1 MRDLDQA
8 VVHFHQVRL
17 ADDWRY
23 LFLDQ
28 VSLRLRRHDGL
39 KQVQLLVAYGVRVDG
54 SRQLLAFRR
63 STSESQAVW
72 EGLLHDLYR
81 RGPEG
86 RHFQLIV
93 TDGGPGPGWRRRY
106 RPFLNVRPISAVG
119 CTSSVIC

>member
-28 VSLRLRRHDGL
+28 VSLRVRRPDGL

-63 STSESQAVW
+63 STGASQAVW

-86 RHFQLIV
+86 RHFQLILIV
-93 TDGGPGPGWRRRY
+93 TDGGAG
-106 RPFLNVRPISAVG
+106 LAVAL
-119 CTSSVIC
+119 